1 MSDSE
6 KAPPPPIVQSLL
18 AQAPDTKLSDL
29 SVKLQPSDY
38 ISKFPDGHLDAIWNN
53 WRLSCYLATAQIFL
67 GSSARLFYSCCDDH
81 VLTLSFSVDSQKC
94 DSGAQAHQGRR
105 QAPVRSLQNWTC
117 YPDTAN

>member
-38 ISKFPDGHLDAIWNN
+38 ISKFPEGHLDAIWNN

-67 GSSARLFYSCCDDH
+67 GSSALLLPLLRRPR
-81 VLTLSFSVDSQKC
+81 
-94 DSGAQAHQGRR
+94 AHLILPCGQPKTRHWS
-105 QAPVRSLQNWTC
+105 AS
-117 YPDTAN
+117 